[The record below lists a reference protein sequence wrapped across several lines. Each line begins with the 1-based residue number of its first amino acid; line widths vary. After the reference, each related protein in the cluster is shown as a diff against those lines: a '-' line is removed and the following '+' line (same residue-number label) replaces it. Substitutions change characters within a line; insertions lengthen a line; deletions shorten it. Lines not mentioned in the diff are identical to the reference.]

1 MFTKLPSV
9 LMQKHSYFFSGI
21 NFKKFS
27 LFILDQALNGTES
40 DTQSQENQDLVNI
53 SVQFADPSS
62 ECPGSD
68 VEFGIEGSGDW
79 IILDDASDGLNDR
92 CDEKDL
98 GSPFKEGI
106 VKPHLDRPSTEDVDI
121 QENSLPTSN
130 PYHACTTNIKE
141 NCADNNLSNSC
152 DETEKEVDREKV
164 ISSVN
169 LDLEPKWKESVS
181 VPLVAV
187 DLGGNTAVT
196 ENVNG
201 HKGSNSSL
209 NKTVMEV
216 QDMSISEVDV
226 SVCHSEGE
234 MEDDPFVPLIYLTG
248 VKGKTFWC
256 QNKDAC
262 LEDNHEQK
270 VSNNDQEQDVG
281 DVKRANGEKI
291 LSSPLEQKMQG
302 GLEEDLEKGQY
313 HSSGLELVKEGEDIK
328 PGWDVHVE
336 RVEDNNF
343 GNRTDIDKTDCS
355 FEPSVLSMNMDDELM
370 NRMSKYPSLNKFVE
384 KERGDK
390 SVTEENITPAERENK
405 CLIEGKLNP
414 TEMKIIE
421 DLSESKFNEVIDS
434 VEILDSKE
442 TECQSDS
449 EVPCEK
455 NTGFETISF
464 SSNQMNISQLYFD
477 DKKISETRNSCD
489 QIIHSVEVLRD
500 KGISKRDLKKATHVN
515 RSVGNIDEVNCKEDL
530 EVKEGITKDEEQTN
544 GNIEIIESKDNLI
557 ETMEEKCTSAEIEG
571 NQTESLFAEPILLD
585 KSNTDCLQGH
595 LDLSDVVNSN
605 TDLSVS
611 METDQTMS
619 DECTTSTNVTSTP
632 NKECDQFAKP
642 ISMNISDDIVEEEK
656 NKLDFLPE
664 DSLDRG
670 EGLRLLMRTYDNS
683 GSESFNSSAESSMDH
698 NLLGIKAHPE
708 EDSWTE
714 MEVRT
719 SGISNEKMSS
729 DRPQGSGMTD
739 TEEPNVCTGKEHLE
753 EAKTDDL
760 EEIETQRDADS
771 SFDTEQRLEDI
782 MSVICDSQQEKGE
795 EEEETLGR
803 YRPMKA
809 QKISG
814 GECDLCDDQLCL
826 AKVKCLAGPLDPL
839 EEAMLSSGILD
850 IHDIPVGSVIEIDSG
865 ETVDQLEINSKNV
878 VFVEC
883 KRNQV
888 CSSYKCD
895 ELSGIS
901 PDSKSIEQCVK
912 NTEEIVGRG
921 TASDFLISDDGV
933 EEEDS
938 VISIEDSGHSSST
951 ETDYISDSIDSEGEE
966 LTRGDDLSKLIV
978 SEFFQVKQ
986 LNKSIDT
993 VCKLPKTTAE
1003 SFTSNLEYSGA
1014 SHQEFKE
1021 QKEVDMVK
1029 NNAPSKLLATTCKNT
1044 YRPKLKK
1051 PGTSNAVQ
1059 KKNQNIVRPLAPKSK
1074 DVLFPSSQNLPSTN
1088 LMYSMS
1094 FSNKLMMQKFNF
1106 SSPQTNVLPSYQLHV
1121 NPLMVEPR
1129 FQSLP
1134 LGSLFPHTQF
1144 QPFSAVASQTGSPFP
1159 SLLYPYTNYP
1169 TGSQVGQL
1177 LPLQA
1182 LCPFPTSPSFELT
1195 NDRFEAFRRMNN
1207 AIGIEPRFQ
1216 SPPFGSIPMFGS
1228 INVARPMLQS
1238 SSVTPSHRPPSFYV
1252 NRNVTPERSAK
1263 IISNIR
1269 GSPVHLT
1276 SEQSHL
1282 LPPISSFTQR
1292 KVADSSSGARPIHG
1306 SNKLSPSAINVPKQ
1320 QHQTCRQPLRTPSHL
1335 SLYDSGISTQIHSGH
1350 SLQTPFPPS
1359 AAMAPLDMTV
1369 SAKTIPSSTGEEKL
1383 TSVVTPRQQGRVGP
1397 GRNLFECFSQSG
1409 DQSAVTLRDK
1419 VTSGK
1424 IPVGHVRPMS
1434 FSSCGEHKKD

>member
-1 MFTKLPSV
+1 
-9 LMQKHSYFFSGI
+9 
-21 NFKKFS
+21 
-27 LFILDQALNGTES
+27 
-40 DTQSQENQDLVNI
+40 
-53 SVQFADPSS
+53 
-62 ECPGSD
+62 
-68 VEFGIEGSGDW
+68 
-79 IILDDASDGLNDR
+79 
-92 CDEKDL
+92 
-98 GSPFKEGI
+98 
-106 VKPHLDRPSTEDVDI
+106 
-121 QENSLPTSN
+121 
-130 PYHACTTNIKE
+130 
-141 NCADNNLSNSC
+141 
-152 DETEKEVDREKV
+152 
-164 ISSVN
+164 
-169 LDLEPKWKESVS
+169 
-181 VPLVAV
+181 
-187 DLGGNTAVT
+187 
-196 ENVNG
+196 
-201 HKGSNSSL
+201 
-209 NKTVMEV
+209 
-216 QDMSISEVDV
+216 
-226 SVCHSEGE
+226 
-234 MEDDPFVPLIYLTG
+234 
-248 VKGKTFWC
+248 
-256 QNKDAC
+256 
-262 LEDNHEQK
+262 
-270 VSNNDQEQDVG
+270 
-281 DVKRANGEKI
+281 
-291 LSSPLEQKMQG
+291 
-302 GLEEDLEKGQY
+302 
-313 HSSGLELVKEGEDIK
+313 
-328 PGWDVHVE
+328 
-336 RVEDNNF
+336 
-343 GNRTDIDKTDCS
+343 
-355 FEPSVLSMNMDDELM
+355 
-370 NRMSKYPSLNKFVE
+370 
-384 KERGDK
+384 
-390 SVTEENITPAERENK
+390 
-405 CLIEGKLNP
+405 
-414 TEMKIIE
+414 
-421 DLSESKFNEVIDS
+421 
-434 VEILDSKE
+434 
-442 TECQSDS
+442 
-449 EVPCEK
+449 
-455 NTGFETISF
+455 
-464 SSNQMNISQLYFD
+464 
-477 DKKISETRNSCD
+477 
-489 QIIHSVEVLRD
+489 
-500 KGISKRDLKKATHVN
+500 
-515 RSVGNIDEVNCKEDL
+515 
-530 EVKEGITKDEEQTN
+530 
-544 GNIEIIESKDNLI
+544 
-557 ETMEEKCTSAEIEG
+557 
-571 NQTESLFAEPILLD
+571 
-585 KSNTDCLQGH
+585 
-595 LDLSDVVNSN
+595 
-605 TDLSVS
+605 
-611 METDQTMS
+611 
-619 DECTTSTNVTSTP
+619 
-632 NKECDQFAKP
+632 
-642 ISMNISDDIVEEEK
+642 
-656 NKLDFLPE
+656 
-664 DSLDRG
+664 
-670 EGLRLLMRTYDNS
+670 MRTYDNNS

-698 NLLGIKAHPE
+698 NLSGIKAHPE

-719 SGISNEKMSS
+719 SGISNEKISS

-795 EEEETLGR
+795 EEEESLGR

-809 QKISG
+809 RKISG
-814 GECDLCDDQLCL
+814 SECDLCDDQLCL

-888 CSSYKCD
+888 CSSYKCAK
-895 ELSGIS
+895 LSGIS
-901 PDSKSIEQCVK
+901 PYSKSIEQCVK
-912 NTEEIVGRG
+912 KTEKIVERG
-921 TASDFLISDDGV
+921 TDFLISDDGV

-986 LNKSIDT
+986 LNKSIYT
-993 VCKLPKTTAE
+993 VCKLPKTTNE
-1003 SFTSNLEYSGA
+1003 SLISNRECSEA
-1014 SHQEFKE
+1014 CHQEFKV
-1021 QKEVDMVK
+1021 QKEVDK
-1029 NNAPSKLLATTCKNT
+1029 LKHSAPSKSLATTCKNT
-1044 YRPKLKK
+1044 SGPQLKK
-1051 PGTSNAVQ
+1051 PGTGNDVQ

-1094 FSNKLMMQKFNF
+1094 FSNKLMMQNFNF
-1106 SSPQTNVLPSYQLHV
+1106 SSPQTNVLPSYQLPV

-1144 QPFSAVASQTGSPFP
+1144 QPFSAVASHTGSPFT

-1169 TGSQVGQL
+1169 TGSQVSQL

-1182 LCPFPTSPSFELT
+1182 LCPFSMSPSFELT

-1216 SPPFGSIPMFGS
+1216 SPPFGSIPMFRS

-1269 GSPVHLT
+1269 GSPGHLT

-1292 KVADSSSGARPIHG
+1292 KVVDNRSGEMRIPG
-1306 SNKLSPSAINVPKQ
+1306 NNKLSPSAINVPKQ
-1320 QHQTCRQPLRTPSHL
+1320 QHPTCQQPLGTPSHL

-1350 SLQTPFPPS
+1350 SLKTPFPPS
-1359 AAMAPLDMTV
+1359 AAMAPLDMTI
-1369 SAKTIPSSTGEEKL
+1369 SAKTIPSSTREEKL
-1383 TSVVTPRQQGRVGP
+1383 TSVVTPRQRVGA

>member
-1 MFTKLPSV
+1 M
-9 LMQKHSYFFSGI
+9 
-21 NFKKFS
+21 KKVIFS
-27 LFILDQALNGTES
+27 LSLLDEALNGTEI
-40 DTQSQENQDLVNI
+40 DAQSRENQDSINN

-68 VEFGIEGSGDW
+68 VEFGTEGSGDW

-92 CDEKDL
+92 CSEKDIHV

-106 VKPHLDRPSTEDVDI
+106 VKPHLDTPNTEDVDI
-121 QENSLPTSN
+121 QENSILTSN
-130 PYHACTTNIKE
+130 PYDASTTNIKE

-169 LDLEPKWKESVS
+169 LDLEPKWEESVS
-181 VPLVAV
+181 VPLVNV
-187 DLGGNTAVT
+187 DLGGNMDVK

-226 SVCHSEGE
+226 SVCRSEGE

-262 LEDNHEQK
+262 LEDNHEKK
-270 VSNNDQEQDVG
+270 VLNNDQEQDIG
-281 DVKRANGEKI
+281 DVKRENGEKI

-302 GLEEDLEKGQY
+302 GLEEDLEKRQY
-313 HSSGLELVKEGEDIK
+313 HSSGLELVKEGVDIK

-336 RVEDNNF
+336 RVEDNDL

-355 FEPSVLSMNMDDELM
+355 FEPSVLSINMDDELM
-370 NRMSKYPSLNKFVE
+370 NRMSKYPSLNEFVE

-390 SVTEENITPAERENK
+390 GVTEENITPAERENK
-405 CLIEGKLNP
+405 CLIKGKLNP
-414 TEMKIIE
+414 TEMKTVE

-449 EVPCEK
+449 EVPCEEK
-455 NTGFETISF
+455 TGFKTISLP
-464 SSNQMNISQLYFD
+464 SNQMNRSQLNFN
-477 DKKISETRNSCD
+477 DKKTSETRNSCD
-489 QIIHSVEVLRD
+489 QIIHSVEVLSD
-500 KGISKRDLKKATHVN
+500 KGISKTHVN
-515 RSVGNIDEVNCKEDL
+515 TSVVKTDEVNCKEDL
-530 EVKEGITKDEEQTN
+530 EVKEGIKKDEEQTN
-544 GNIEIIESKDNLI
+544 GNVEIVESKDNLI
-557 ETMEEKCTSAEIEG
+557 ETMEDKCTSAEVEG
-571 NQTESLFAEPILLD
+571 NQTESMFAEPWLLYET
-585 KSNTDCLQGH
+585 NTDCLQGH
-595 LDLSDVVNSN
+595 LDPSDIVNSN

-632 NKECDQFAKP
+632 NKECSQFAKP
-642 ISMNISDDIVEEEK
+642 ISMNISVDIVEEEK

-670 EGLRLLMRTYDNS
+670 EGLRLLMRTYDNNS

-698 NLLGIKAHPE
+698 NLSGIKAHPE

-719 SGISNEKMSS
+719 SGISNEKISS

-771 SFDTEQRLEDI
+771 SFDAEQRLEDI

-795 EEEETLGR
+795 EEEESLGH

-809 QKISG
+809 RKISG
-814 GECDLCDDQLCL
+814 SECDLCDDQLCL

-850 IHDIPVGSVIEIDSG
+850 IHDIPVGSVIEIDSD
-865 ETVDQLEINSKNV
+865 ETMDQLEINSKNV

-888 CSSYKCD
+888 CSSYKCA

-912 NTEEIVGRG
+912 KTEKIVGRG
-921 TASDFLISDDGV
+921 TGSDFLISDDGV

-993 VCKLPKTTAE
+993 VCKLSETTTE
-1003 SFTSNLEYSGA
+1003 SLISNRECSEA
-1014 SHQEFKE
+1014 CHQEFKV
-1021 QKEVDMVK
+1021 QKEVDKLK
-1029 NNAPSKLLATTCKNT
+1029 NSAPSKSLATSCKNT
-1044 YRPKLKK
+1044 SRPQLKK
-1051 PGTSNAVQ
+1051 PGTGNDVR

-1094 FSNKLMMQKFNF
+1094 FSNKLMMQNFNF
-1106 SSPQTNVLPSYQLHV
+1106 SSPQTNVLPSYQLPV
-1121 NPLMVEPR
+1121 SPLMVEPR

-1144 QPFSAVASQTGSPFP
+1144 QPFSAVASQTGS
-1159 SLLYPYTNYP
+1159 LLYPYTNYP
-1169 TGSQVGQL
+1169 TRSQVSQL

-1238 SSVTPSHRPPSFYV
+1238 SSVTPSNRPPSFYV
-1252 NRNVTPERSAK
+1252 NRNVTPERSVK

-1269 GSPVHLT
+1269 GSPGHLT

-1292 KVADSSSGARPIHG
+1292 KVVDNRSGEMRIPG
-1306 SNKLSPSAINVPKQ
+1306 NNKLSPSAINVPKQ
-1320 QHQTCRQPLRTPSHL
+1320 QHPTCRQPLGTPSHL
-1335 SLYDSGISTQIHSGH
+1335 SLYDSGISTQIHSGR
-1350 SLQTPFPPS
+1350 SLQTLFPPS
-1359 AAMAPLDMTV
+1359 AAMAPLDMTI

-1383 TSVVTPRQQGRVGP
+1383 TSVVTPRQQGRVGA
-1397 GRNLFECFSQSG
+1397 GRNLFECFNQSG
-1409 DQSAVTLRDK
+1409 NQSTVTLRDK